1 MRVARQL
8 TRRCM
13 LDGRRCYASLAQPP
27 EAPAI
32 HHSTRF
38 LSGAAPLQLALLV
51 LNVDGESLFADSVL
65 SRLWKGAALRMCA
78 DGGANRLHDGLPA
91 ATARA
96 GAASAGTTLGGTVPP
111 FPQVAACAADAETS
125 ASALCAGAPGAQ
137 FDHSDL
143 AEPGAMR
150 AVDGDSGE
158 DDEDRAFHYT
168 AALHGGDPEGLDRLR
183 GATAGASVPAAATI
197 RSPLFTQPRE
207 TRWYVV
213 QGGPHEGVY
222 SITAARS
229 MIVSTY
235 NREIAPLYEHFA
247 GASVARCASE
257 TEAESTLRGIQAASL
272 FLCVCLC
279 MMPCFWA

>member
-1 MRVARQL
+1 MKDA
-8 TRRCM
+8 
-13 LDGRRCYASLAQPP
+13 DKKAAGKPDKP
-27 EAPAI
+27 KDKEAPVPAHI
-32 HHSTRF
+32 ALGVST
-38 LSGAAPLQLALLV
+38 
-51 LNVDGESLFADSVL
+51 
-65 SRLWKGAALRMCA
+65 
-78 DGGANRLHDGLPA
+78 DGL
-91 ATARA
+91 
-96 GAASAGTTLGGTVPP
+96 GALGDGLGGGPRYDFAPQFAGVGLAVAPP
-111 FPQVAACAADAETS
+111 SGQGQYDA
-125 ASALCAGAPGAQ
+125 
-137 FDHSDL
+137 HS
-143 AEPGAMR
+143 
-150 AVDGDSGE
+150 VDGDSGE